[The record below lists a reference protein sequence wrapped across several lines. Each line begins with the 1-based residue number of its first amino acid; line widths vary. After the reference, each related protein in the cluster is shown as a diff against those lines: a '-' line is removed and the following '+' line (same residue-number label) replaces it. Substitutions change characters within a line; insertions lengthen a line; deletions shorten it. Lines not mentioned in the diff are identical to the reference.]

1 MVDILKAIINA
12 LHNIS
17 VPLLDISKTL
27 SIDNQPKPQ
36 PMSYSYRG
44 IINVLHNISVPL
56 LDISENLS
64 IDNQSKSQPKNHRE
78 REVRIDDII
87 FTQNQFDTLFGES
100 ERNGISTLSRR
111 WPNNKLPYEI
121 DSSTIAKG
129 SAEETMIKRVVAR
142 FNSDM
147 NGCINI
153 V

>member
-1 MVDILKAIINA
+1 MVDVLKAIINA
-12 LHNIS
+12 LHKIS

-27 SIDNQPKPQ
+27 SIANQPKPQ

-56 LDISENLS
+56 LDI
-64 IDNQSKSQPKNHRE
+64 DNQSKSQPKNHRE

-87 FTQNQFDTLFGES
+87 LTQNQFNILFGES

-111 WPNNKLPYEI
+111 WPNNEMPYEI

-129 SAEETMIKRVVAR
+129 SAEETMIKQVVAR
-142 FNSDM
+142 FNSDL
-147 NGCINI
+147 NGCVNI

>member
-1 MVDILKAIINA
+1 MVDILKAILNA

-44 IINVLHNISVPL
+44 MINVLHNISVPL
-56 LDISENLS
+56 LDI
-64 IDNQSKSQPKNHRE
+64 DNQSKSQPRNHRD

-87 FTQNQFDTLFGES
+87 FTQNQFNVLFGES

-111 WPNNKLPYEI
+111 WANNKLPYEI
-121 DSSTIAKG
+121 DSRTIAKG
-129 SAEETMIKRVVAR
+129 SAEETMIKQVVAR
-142 FNSDM
+142 FNSDL

>member
-1 MVDILKAIINA
+1 MVDILEAILNA

-17 VPLLDISKTL
+17 VPLFDISKTL

-36 PMSYSYRG
+36 PMSYSFRG
-44 IINVLHNISVPL
+44 MINVLHNKSVPL
-56 LDISENLS
+56 LD
-64 IDNQSKSQPKNHRE
+64 IDNQSKSQPRNHRD

-87 FTQNQFDTLFGES
+87 FTQNQFNVLFGES

-111 WPNNKLPYEI
+111 WPNNEMPYEI

-129 SAEETMIKRVVAR
+129 SAEETMIKQVVAR
-142 FNSDM
+142 FNSDL

>member
-1 MVDILKAIINA
+1 MEVISVLQTVARVEEILEYEQEVVVFTEKMVDILKNMVNA

-17 VPLLDISKTL
+17 IPLM
-27 SIDNQPKPQ
+27 Q
-36 PMSYSYRG
+36 
-44 IINVLHNISVPL
+44 V
-56 LDISENLS
+56 SENLS
-64 IDNQSKSQPKNHRE
+64 IDNQPKRQSRNNRR

-87 FTQNQFDTLFGES
+87 LTQNQFNILFGES

-111 WPNNKLPYEI
+111 WPNNEMPYEI

-129 SAEETMIKRVVAR
+129 SAEETMIKQVVAR

>member
-1 MVDILKAIINA
+1 MDILKAIVNA

-17 VPLLDISKTL
+17 VPLLEISKTL

-44 IINVLHNISVPL
+44 MINVLHNTSVPL
-56 LDISENLS
+56 LD
-64 IDNQSKSQPKNHRE
+64 IDNQSKSQPRNHRD

-87 FTQNQFDTLFGES
+87 FTQNQFNVLFGES
-100 ERNGISTLSRR
+100 ERNGVSTLSRR
-111 WPNNKLPYEI
+111 WPNNEMPYEI

-129 SAEETMIKRVVAR
+129 SAEETMIKQVVAR
-142 FNSDM
+142 FNSDL

>member
-1 MVDILKAIINA
+1 MEVISVLQTVARVEEILEYEQEVVVFTEKMVDILKNMVNA

-17 VPLLDISKTL
+17 IPLM
-27 SIDNQPKPQ
+27 Q
-36 PMSYSYRG
+36 
-44 IINVLHNISVPL
+44 V
-56 LDISENLS
+56 SENLS
-64 IDNQSKSQPKNHRE
+64 IDNQPKRQSRNNRR

-87 FTQNQFDTLFGES
+87 LTQNQFNILFGES
-100 ERNGISTLSRR
+100 ERNGVSTLSRR

-121 DSSTIAKG
+121 DSSTIPKG
-129 SAEETMIKRVVAR
+129 SAEETMIKQVVAR

>member
-1 MVDILKAIINA
+1 MEVISVLQTVARVEEILEYEQEVVVFTEKMIDILKNMVNA

-17 VPLLDISKTL
+17 IPLM
-27 SIDNQPKPQ
+27 Q
-36 PMSYSYRG
+36 
-44 IINVLHNISVPL
+44 V
-56 LDISENLS
+56 SENLS
-64 IDNQSKSQPKNHRE
+64 IDNQPKRQSRNNRR

-87 FTQNQFDTLFGES
+87 LTQNQFNILFGES
-100 ERNGISTLSRR
+100 ERNGVSTLSRR

-129 SAEETMIKRVVAR
+129 SAEETMIKQVVAR

>member
-1 MVDILKAIINA
+1 MEVISVLQTVARVEEILEYEQEVVVFTEKMVDILKNLVNA

-17 VPLLDISKTL
+17 IPLM
-27 SIDNQPKPQ
+27 Q
-36 PMSYSYRG
+36 
-44 IINVLHNISVPL
+44 V
-56 LDISENLS
+56 SENLS
-64 IDNQSKSQPKNHRE
+64 IDNQPKRQSRNNRK

-87 FTQNQFDTLFGES
+87 LTQNQFNILFGES
-100 ERNGISTLSRR
+100 ERNGVSTLSRR

-129 SAEETMIKRVVAR
+129 SAEETMIKQVVAR

>member
-1 MVDILKAIINA
+1 MEVISVLQTVARVEEILEYEQEVVAFTEKMVDILKNMVNA

-17 VPLLDISKTL
+17 IPLM
-27 SIDNQPKPQ
+27 Q
-36 PMSYSYRG
+36 
-44 IINVLHNISVPL
+44 V
-56 LDISENLS
+56 SENLS
-64 IDNQSKSQPKNHRE
+64 IDNQPKRQSRNNRR

-87 FTQNQFDTLFGES
+87 LTQNQFNILFGES
-100 ERNGISTLSRR
+100 ERNGVSTLSRR

-129 SAEETMIKRVVAR
+129 SAEETMIKQVVAR

>member
-1 MVDILKAIINA
+1 MEVISVLQTVARVEEILEYEQEVVVFTEKMVDILKNMVNA

-17 VPLLDISKTL
+17 IPLM
-27 SIDNQPKPQ
+27 Q
-36 PMSYSYRG
+36 
-44 IINVLHNISVPL
+44 V
-56 LDISENLS
+56 SENLS
-64 IDNQSKSQPKNHRE
+64 IDNQPKRQSRNNRR

-87 FTQNQFDTLFGES
+87 LTQNQFNILFGES
-100 ERNGISTLSRR
+100 ERNGVSTLSRR

-129 SAEETMIKRVVAR
+129 SAEETMIKQVVAR

>member
-1 MVDILKAIINA
+1 MEVISVLQTVARVEEILEYEQEVVVFTEKMVDILKNMVNA

-17 VPLLDISKTL
+17 IPLM
-27 SIDNQPKPQ
+27 P
-36 PMSYSYRG
+36 
-44 IINVLHNISVPL
+44 
-56 LDISENLS
+56 ISENLS
-64 IDNQSKSQPKNHRE
+64 IDNQPKRQSRNNRR

-87 FTQNQFDTLFGES
+87 LTQNQFNILFGES
-100 ERNGISTLSRR
+100 ERNGVSTLSRR

-121 DSSTIAKG
+121 DSSTITKG
-129 SAEETMIKRVVAR
+129 SAEETMIKQVVAR

>member
-12 LHNIS
+12 LQNIS

-44 IINVLHNISVPL
+44 MINVLHNISVPL
-56 LDISENLS
+56 LD

-87 FTQNQFDTLFGES
+87 LTQNQFNILFGES

-121 DSSTIAKG
+121 DSSTIPKG
-129 SAEETMIKRVVAR
+129 SAEETMIKQVVAR

>member
-1 MVDILKAIINA
+1 MEVISVVQTVARVEEILEYEQEVVVFTEKMVDILKNMVNA

-17 VPLLDISKTL
+17 IPLM
-27 SIDNQPKPQ
+27 Q
-36 PMSYSYRG
+36 
-44 IINVLHNISVPL
+44 V
-56 LDISENLS
+56 SENLS
-64 IDNQSKSQPKNHRE
+64 IDNQPKRQSRNNRR

-87 FTQNQFDTLFGES
+87 LTQNQFNILFGES
-100 ERNGISTLSRR
+100 ERNGVSTLSRR
-111 WPNNKLPYEI
+111 WPNNEMPYEI

-129 SAEETMIKRVVAR
+129 SAEETMIKQVVAR

>member
-1 MVDILKAIINA
+1 MVDVLKAIINA
-12 LHNIS
+12 LHKIS
-17 VPLLDISKTL
+17 VPLLDLSKTL
-27 SIDNQPKPQ
+27 SIANQPKPQ

-56 LDISENLS
+56 LDI
-64 IDNQSKSQPKNHRE
+64 DNQSKSQPKNHRE

-87 FTQNQFDTLFGES
+87 LTQNQFNILFGES

-111 WPNNKLPYEI
+111 WPNNEMPYEI

-129 SAEETMIKRVVAR
+129 SAEETMIKQVVAR
-142 FNSDM
+142 FNSDL
-147 NGCINI
+147 NGCVNI

>member
-1 MVDILKAIINA
+1 MVDILKAIVNA

-17 VPLLDISKTL
+17 VPLLDISKAL

-36 PMSYSYRG
+36 PMSYSFRG
-44 IINVLHNISVPL
+44 MINVLHNKSVPS
-56 LDISENLS
+56 LDISKKLS

-87 FTQNQFDTLFGES
+87 FTQNQFNVLFGES

-111 WPNNKLPYEI
+111 WPNNEMPYEI
-121 DSSTIAKG
+121 DSNTIAKG
-129 SAEETMIKRVVAR
+129 SAEETMIKQVVAR
-142 FNSDM
+142 FNSDL

>member
-1 MVDILKAIINA
+1 MPIVCNLLICRILFNYVLVVMLTWWFSYSFVFTGKLVDIWKDIINA

-17 VPLLDISKTL
+17 IPLMQISEKL
-27 SIDNQPKPQ
+27 SIDDEPKRQPRNNGRK
-36 PMSYSYRG
+36 
-44 IINVLHNISVPL
+44 
-56 LDISENLS
+56 
-64 IDNQSKSQPKNHRE
+64 
-78 REVRIDDII
+78 EVRIDDIML
-87 FTQNQFDTLFGES
+87 TQNQFNILFGES
-100 ERNGISTLSRR
+100 ERNGVSTLSRR

-129 SAEETMIKRVVAR
+129 SAEETMIKQVVAR

>member
-1 MVDILKAIINA
+1 MDILKAIVNA
-12 LHNIS
+12 LHKIS

-27 SIDNQPKPQ
+27 SFDNQPKPK

-44 IINVLHNISVPL
+44 MINVLHNISVPL
-56 LDISENLS
+56 LDI
-64 IDNQSKSQPKNHRE
+64 DNQSKSQPRNHRD

-87 FTQNQFDTLFGES
+87 FTQNQFNVLFGES

-111 WPNNKLPYEI
+111 WPNNEMPYEI

-129 SAEETMIKRVVAR
+129 SAEETMIKQVVSR
-142 FNSDM
+142 FNSDL

>member
-1 MVDILKAIINA
+1 MLIANSWWFSYSFVFTGKLVDILKDMVNA

-17 VPLLDISKTL
+17 IPLMQISEKL
-27 SIDNQPKPQ
+27 SIDDQPKRQ
-36 PMSYSYRG
+36 PRVNG
-44 IINVLHNISVPL
+44 R
-56 LDISENLS
+56 
-64 IDNQSKSQPKNHRE
+64 K
-78 REVRIDDII
+78 EVRIDDIML
-87 FTQNQFDTLFGES
+87 TQNQFNILFGES

-111 WPNNKLPYEI
+111 WPNNELPYEI

-129 SAEETMIKRVVAR
+129 SAEETMIKQVVAR

>member
-1 MVDILKAIINA
+1 MEVISVLQTVARVEEILEYEQEVVVFTEKMVDILKNMVNA

-17 VPLLDISKTL
+17 IPLM
-27 SIDNQPKPQ
+27 Q
-36 PMSYSYRG
+36 
-44 IINVLHNISVPL
+44 V
-56 LDISENLS
+56 SENLS
-64 IDNQSKSQPKNHRE
+64 IDNQPKRQSRNNRK

-87 FTQNQFDTLFGES
+87 LTQNQFNILFGES
-100 ERNGISTLSRR
+100 ERNGVSTLSRR

-129 SAEETMIKRVVAR
+129 SAEETMIKQVVAR